1 MCFYSRFPGK
11 RETVTDTGQSVT
23 SSNSRPT
30 CSGKDQPKSVDCNTF
45 INKKTKRRS
54 RGGNKKKKPP
64 PGEEEVHRSFLQR
77 LAAIPVDLVGE
88 ANECE
93 LTVDDYDTIGLADS
107 GSQVASMGQ
116 SFFNEHYEEKDLK
129 SLDDLLKVTD
139 AGGNDLPYLGYVE
152 VELSF
157 GGKSYG
163 VFPVLVVPDTTYN
176 VRVPLIIG
184 TNVLKKI
191 KDDLFSTEGV
201 RFMQKSSLPSAVLC
215 SIQSMC
221 ISAKRIEEKHG
232 VISDVRLLT
241 RTELKP
247 GEIREVAGT
256 VKVPAGIVLQ
266 DCSVFGHGDFEDGAV
281 TVSPSVVL
289 CSSKTTSVRFE
300 MCNNTSKPVSLSR
313 RTVVGNVVPITIT
326 DVDTVE
332 SLNPEDLDFI
342 KKTFKTDHLNESVR
356 RQLDEFLVE
365 HSQDF
370 SRHDLDLGH
379 TTINPHTIHMV
390 DPKPWKEKPR
400 RIPPNLY
407 EEVRQHLKFM
417 LDMGVIRPS
426 TSPYSSNVVLAR
438 KPNGDL
444 RFCIDLR
451 RINNN
456 TVPDQFYLPR
466 IDETLDALA
475 GSCIFSSVD
484 LKSGYWQ
491 MELDESSKQYTAF
504 TCGPLG
510 FFECNRLP
518 FGLKNAPAVFQR
530 LMQTV
535 LGDLHLKGVV
545 VYLDDIII
553 YSKTVQEHFELLREV
568 FRRLR
573 EAGLKLSGPKCHFF
587 MPSIKVLGH
596 IVSADGIACD
606 TEKISAVKSWP
617 EPTDVKEL
625 QRFLGFTGFYRRFI
639 QDYAKIAKP
648 LTNLLRGSNS
658 CQAKSKKRK
667 VVTQPWGWG
676 PSESSAFASL
686 VDKMTQPPVLCY
698 PDYDKPFQV
707 RVDASKDGLGAVLCQ
722 QQESGHYRVVAY
734 GSRTLKQSEENYSTH
749 KLEFLGLFWAVTK
762 QFHHYLYG
770 AQTFQ
775 VVTDHNPL
783 AYLQT
788 TAKLDAVGHRWM
800 ATLGAYNF
808 TVSYKAGTSNL
819 DADALSRR
827 IPRSSRPTVGSS
839 QLPEATEVSVDT
851 VKTVL
856 NAQGVSPGVTSFAAT
871 RCFAVRSASLSVQ
884 DSTKNDVPS
893 PRKCH
898 EFKGSIDW
906 RKAQQ
911 DDAVLKQVVDLVLAD
926 RPLTRSVRA
935 KLDPAVRKVM
945 RDHQRL
951 ILRDGVLYR
960 SRKDGEGNVSYQ
972 LYLPEAFHSLILGML
987 HDDMGHLGIDRTLA
1001 FCQERVYW
1009 PGMARS
1015 VEKWI
1020 ATCRR
1025 CICAKAPS
1033 LPECAPLESI
1043 VTTQPMELVA
1053 MDFVTIEEG
1062 DKKRDVLVITDH
1074 FTKYAI
1080 AVPTTNQKAHT
1091 TARVFFDNWV
1101 VHYGFPGQLHS
1112 DQGRNF
1118 ESRVIKELC
1127 RIAGIKKSR
1136 TTPYHPQGNGQT
1148 ERFNRTLIMML
1159 RTLSEE
1165 QKKSWRKHVPQL
1177 VHAYNCS
1184 RHHTTGFSPFF
1195 VLFGRH
1201 PRLAVDAV
1209 LNLHAPASTPASS
1222 SGFVQDLAKRLE
1234 RTYKIAQDAIKKAG
1248 AKSKRLYDVKV
1259 RGSVPEVGDIV
1270 MVKLTGLTGPHK
1282 IADKW
1287 ESEPYIIQSKPQQDM
1302 PVYVVKREDGK
1313 GKERTLHRNHILPLA
1328 LPLRETKTSA
1338 PKSQQTKGRRSENV
1352 VASNESQDSSSESSD
1367 DDADDDAHP
1376 PPAEDSEDDDQASV
1390 SSSDLDRS
1398 LPRRGQRERN
1408 QPDFYQATW

>member
-1 MCFYSRFPGK
+1 MA
-11 RETVTDTGQSVT
+11 E
-23 SSNSRPT
+23 
-30 CSGKDQPKSVDCNTF
+30 
-45 INKKTKRRS
+45 INKALLHKLTALPK
-54 RGGNKKKKPP
+54 
-64 PGEEEVHRSFLQR
+64 
-77 LAAIPVDLVGE
+77 DLVGE

-93 LTVDDYDTIGLADS
+93 MTVQGKETTGLSDS
-107 GSQVASMGQ
+107 GSQVSSM
-116 SFFNEHYEEKDLK
+116 SLSYFNENFEAEELMP
-129 SLDDLLKVTD
+129 LDDLLHVTA
-139 AGGNDLPYLGYVE
+139 AGGHDLPYHGYVI
-152 VELSF
+152 VELAF

-163 VFPVLVVPDTTYN
+163 DFPLLVVNDTAYN
-176 VRVPLIIG
+176 TRVPLLIG
-184 TNVLKKI
+184 TNVLTKVKE
-191 KDDLFSTEGV
+191 DLLSAEGV
-201 RFMQKSSLPSAVLC
+201 RFVQKSSLPSAVLC

-221 ISAKRIEEKHG
+221 LSHKRLIESNG
-232 VISDVRLLT
+232 VMSSVRLQMN
-241 RTELKP
+241 TELKP
-247 GEIREVAGT
+247 GEVRPVTGS
-256 VKVPAGIVLQ
+256 VKVPAGVTLQ
-266 DCSVFGHGDFEDGAV
+266 SSMVQGQGDFADGTV
-281 TVSPSVVL
+281 TVTPTMVL
-289 CSSKTTSVRFE
+289 CGSGTAAVRFE
-300 MCNNTSKPVSLSR
+300 MCNHSTKPVSLPR
-313 RTVVGNVVPITIT
+313 RTVVGDVVQATP
-326 DVDTVE
+326 VDIDSVE
-332 SLNPEDLDFI
+332 SLKPEAREFI
-342 KKTFKTDHLNESVR
+342 KTFNTDHLSDSVQS
-356 RQLDEFLVE
+356 QLNEFLIE
-365 HSQDF
+365 HFEDF
-370 SRHDLDLGH
+370 SQHDLDLGH
-379 TTINPHTIHMV
+379 TTINPHSIHMI

-407 EEVRQHLKFM
+407 EEVRQHLKLM

-426 TSPYSSNVVLAR
+426 NSSYSSNVVLAR
-438 KPNGDL
+438 KPNGAL

-491 MELDESSKQYTAF
+491 MELDENSKQYTAF

-535 LGDLHLKGVV
+535 LGDLHLNGVV

-553 YSKTVQEHFELLREV
+553 YSKTVQEHFELLQEV

-573 EAGLKLSGPKCHFF
+573 EAGLKLCGPKCQFF

-596 IVSADGIACD
+596 VVSADGISCD
-606 TEKISAVKSWP
+606 SEKIDAVKEWP

-648 LTNLLRGSNS
+648 LTNLLKGSNS
-658 CQAKSKKRK
+658 CQAKSKKKRA
-667 VVTQPWGWG
+667 TILPWSWG
-676 PSESSAFASL
+676 PDERSAFTSL
-686 VDKMTQPPVLCY
+686 VSKMIQPPVLCY

-722 QQESGHYRVVAY
+722 KQDSGHFRVVAY

-749 KLEFLGLFWAVTK
+749 KLEFLGLFWAITK

-770 AQTFQ
+770 AKTFE

-808 TVSYKAGTSNL
+808 TVSYKAGASNL

-827 IPRSSRPTVGSS
+827 IPRSSRS
-839 QLPEATEVSVDT
+839 TEVSMDT
-851 VKTVL
+851 VKSVL
-856 NAQGVSPGVTSFAAT
+856 DSQSCEVNSFAVT
-871 RCFAVRSASLSVQ
+871 RCVAVESASV
-884 DSTKNDVPS
+884 TTNN
-893 PRKCH
+893 H
-898 EFKGSIDW
+898 EPDCQAFVGSIDW

-911 DDAVLKQVVDLVLAD
+911 EDATLKQAIDLVLANQ
-926 RPLTRSVRA
+926 PLTRSVRA
-935 KLDPAVRKVM
+935 RLDPAVRKVM
-945 RDHQRL
+945 RDNSRL
-951 ILRDGVLYR
+951 IVRDGVFYR
-960 SRKDGEGNVSYQ
+960 SRKDGEENVSYQ
-972 LYLPEAFHSLILGML
+972 LYLPEAYHSLILGML

-1001 FCQERVYW
+1001 FCQDRVYW

-1020 ATCRR
+1020 GSCKR
-1025 CICAKAPS
+1025 CICAKAPY
-1033 LPECAPLESI
+1033 LPQCAPLESV

-1080 AVPTTNQKAHT
+1080 AVPTTNQRAHT
-1091 TARVFFDNWV
+1091 TARALFDHWI

-1118 ESRVIKELC
+1118 ESEVIKELC
-1127 RIAGIKKSR
+1127 SIAGIKKTR
-1136 TTPYHPQGNGQT
+1136 TTPYHPQGNGCT
-1148 ERFNRTLIMML
+1148 ERFNRTLISML

-1165 QKKSWRKHVPQL
+1165 QKRAWRKHVPQL
-1177 VHAYNCS
+1177 VHSYNCS

-1201 PRLAVDAV
+1201 PRLAADVV
-1209 LNLHAPASTPASS
+1209 LNLHAPGSTTEPS

-1234 RTYKIAQDAIKKAG
+1234 TTYKIVQDAIKKAG

-1259 RGSVPEVGDIV
+1259 RGSVPEVGDLV

-1287 ESEPYIIQSKPQQDM
+1287 ESDPYIIKSKPQKDM
-1302 PVYVVKREDGK
+1302 PVYVVKRDDGK

-1328 LPLRETKTSA
+1328 LPLREKPSTMA
-1338 PKSQQTKGRRSENV
+1338 KSQPATQARRREKAALPPEPSG
-1352 VASNESQDSSSESSD
+1352 SSSESSD
-1367 DDADDDAHP
+1367 EDIEENLAFLPDDRDDQ
-1376 PPAEDSEDDDQASV
+1376 DSEANDDDDQASV
-1390 SSSDLDRS
+1390 FSSDSSDSDRPV
-1398 LPRRGQRERN
+1398 PRRNPGRLRSR
-1408 QPDFYQATW
+1408 PDFYQATW

>member
-1 MCFYSRFPGK
+1 MS
-11 RETVTDTGQSVT
+11 
-23 SSNSRPT
+23 
-30 CSGKDQPKSVDCNTF
+30 
-45 INKKTKRRS
+45 
-54 RGGNKKKKPP
+54 
-64 PGEEEVHRSFLQR
+64 L
-77 LAAIPVDLVGE
+77 
-88 ANECE
+88 
-93 LTVDDYDTIGLADS
+93 
-107 GSQVASMGQ
+107 
-116 SFFNEHYEEKDLK
+116 SFFNEHFNEDDLRP
-129 SLDDLLKVTD
+129 LGDLLKVTG
-139 AGGNDLPYLGYVE
+139 AGGDDLPYHGYVE

-163 VFPVLVVPDTTYN
+163 YFPVLVVNDTTYN
-176 VRVPLIIG
+176 VRVPLLIG
-184 TNVLKKI
+184 MNVLKKI
-191 KDDLFSTEGV
+191 KDDLFSSQGV
-201 RFMQKSSLPSAVLC
+201 RFMQKSSLPPAVLC

-221 ISAKRIEEKHG
+221 LSAKRVEEKHG
-232 VISDVRLLT
+232 VFSGVRLLMK
-241 RTELKP
+241 TELGP
-247 GEIREVAGT
+247 GEVRPVTGS
-256 VKVPAGIVLQ
+256 VKVPAGVAIQSAMVQ
-266 DCSVFGHGDFEDGAV
+266 GQGDFADGVITV
-281 TVSPSVVL
+281 TPTMVL
-289 CSSKTTSVRFE
+289 CGSATTAVRFE
-300 MCNNTSKPVSLSR
+300 MCNHSTKPVSLPR
-313 RTVVGNVVPITIT
+313 RTVVGDVVQATPT
-326 DVDTVE
+326 DVDAVE
-332 SLNPEDLDFI
+332 SLKPEDREFI
-342 KKTFKTDHLNESVR
+342 KKTFNTEHLTESVR
-356 RQLDEFLVE
+356 SQLDDFLVE
-365 HSQDF
+365 HLQDF
-370 SRHDLDLGH
+370 SLHDLDLGH
-379 TTINPHTIHMV
+379 TAMNPHTIHMI

-407 EEVRQHLKFM
+407 EEVRQHLKLM
-417 LDMGVIRPS
+417 IDMGVIRPS
-426 TSPYSSNVVLAR
+426 SSPYSSNVVLAR
-438 KPNGDL
+438 KSNGAL

-456 TVPDQFYLPR
+456 TMPDQFYLPR

-491 MELDESSKQYTAF
+491 MELDENSKQYTAF

-535 LGDLHLKGVV
+535 LGDLHLNGVV
-545 VYLDDIII
+545 VYLDDIVI

-573 EAGLKLSGPKCHFF
+573 EAGLKLCGAKCQFF

-596 IVSADGIACD
+596 VVSAEGISCD
-606 TEKISAVKSWP
+606 SEKISAVKEWP
-617 EPTDVKEL
+617 EPTEVKEL

-648 LTNLLRGSNS
+648 LTNLLKGSNS
-658 CQAKSKKRK
+658 CQAKSKKKK
-667 VVTQPWGWG
+667 VATIPWNWG
-676 PSESSAFASL
+676 PEEQSAFTSL

-698 PDYDKPFQV
+698 PDYEKPFQV

-722 QQESGHYRVVAY
+722 KQDSGHFRVVAY

-770 AQTFQ
+770 AKTFE

-827 IPRSSRPTVGSS
+827 MPRSSRPT
-839 QLPEATEVSVDT
+839 QVSMDT
-851 VKTVL
+851 VKSALDPETCGI
-856 NAQGVSPGVTSFAAT
+856 NSFAVT
-871 RCFAVRSASLSVQ
+871 RCVTVKSASLTVKRVKDANPTATQSE
-884 DSTKNDVPS
+884 
-893 PRKCH
+893 CH
-898 EFKGSIDW
+898 AFKGSIDW

-911 DDAVLKQVVDLVLAD
+911 DDAVIKQAFDLVLAD

-935 KLDPAVRKVM
+935 RLDPAVRKVM

-951 ILRDGVLYR
+951 IIRDGILYR
-960 SRKDGEGNVSYQ
+960 SRKDGDGNVSYQ
-972 LYLPEAFHSLILGML
+972 LYLPEAYHSLILGML

-1009 PGMARS
+1009 PGMARA

-1020 ATCRR
+1020 ATCKR
-1025 CICAKAPS
+1025 CICAKAPY
-1033 LPECAPLESI
+1033 LPQCAPLESV

-1080 AVPTTNQKAHT
+1080 AVPTTNQRAST
-1091 TARVFFDNWV
+1091 TAQAFFNHWV

-1118 ESRVIKELC
+1118 ESSVIKELC

-1136 TTPYHPQGNGQT
+1136 TTPYHPQGNGCT
-1148 ERFNRTLIMML
+1148 ERFNRTLITML
-1159 RTLSEE
+1159 RTLGEE
-1165 QKKSWRKHVPQL
+1165 QKRSWKKHVPQL
-1177 VHAYNCS
+1177 VHSYNCS

-1201 PRLAVDAV
+1201 PRLAADVV
-1209 LNLHAPASTPASS
+1209 LNLHAPGSTEASS
-1222 SGFVQDLAKRLE
+1222 CGFVQDLAKRLE

-1270 MVKLTGLTGPHK
+1270 MVKLTGLIGPHK

-1287 ESEPYIIQSKPQQDM
+1287 EPNPYIIRSKPQQDM

-1328 LPLRETKTSA
+1328 LPLRDTSSPVA
-1338 PKSQQTKGRRSENV
+1338 KIQRPAANVPKAV
-1352 VASNESQDSSSESSD
+1352 PAASSDNPADFQSSSESSD
-1367 DDADDDAHP
+1367 DDTEVEMPLHH
-1376 PPAEDSEDDDQASV
+1376 EDEDDRDSHTEDEDQASV
-1390 SSSDLDRS
+1390 SSGDSSDSDRP
-1398 LPRRGQRERN
+1398 LPRRGGRLRSQT
-1408 QPDFYQATW
+1408 DFYQATW

>member
-1 MCFYSRFPGK
+1 MTT
-11 RETVTDTGQSVT
+11 EAL
-23 SSNSRPT
+23 
-30 CSGKDQPKSVDCNTF
+30 
-45 INKKTKRRS
+45 
-54 RGGNKKKKPP
+54 
-64 PGEEEVHRSFLQR
+64 LQK
-77 LAAIPVDLVGE
+77 LAALPKDLVGE

-93 LTVDDYDTIGLADS
+93 LTVDGNKTNGLSDS
-107 GSQVASMGQ
+107 GSQVSSM
-116 SFFNEHYEEKDLK
+116 SKSYFNDNFEKDDLK
-129 SLDDLLKVTD
+129 PLDDLLTVTT
-139 AGGNDLPYLGYVE
+139 AGGEELPYHGYVE
-152 VELSF
+152 VELDF

-163 VFPVLVVPDTTYN
+163 VFPILVVDDTAYN
-176 VRVPLIIG
+176 VRVPLLIG

-191 KDDLFSTEGV
+191 KEDLFSSEGV
-201 RFMQKSSLPSAVLC
+201 RFVQKSLLPPAVLC

-221 ISAKRIEEKHG
+221 LSDKRLGERHG
-232 VISDVRLLT
+232 ILSSVRLLT
-241 RTELKP
+241 RVDLGP
-247 GEIREVAGT
+247 GEHREIVSGT
-256 VKVPAGIVLQ
+256 VKVPAGVIMQTCMV
-266 DCSVFGHGDFEDGAV
+266 DGTGDFIDGIV
-281 TVSPSVVL
+281 TVSPSTVICGSGMATVQFGL
-289 CSSKTTSVRFE
+289 TNHGT
-300 MCNNTSKPVSLSR
+300 KPISLPR
-313 RTVVGNVVPITIT
+313 RTVVGEVLTSGIV
-326 DVDTVE
+326 DVNSVE
-332 SLNPEDLDFI
+332 SKKPEVQEFI
-342 KKTFKTDHLNESVR
+342 KKTFKTDHLSDSVR
-356 RQLDEFLVE
+356 TQLNDFLDEHIE
-365 HSQDF
+365 DF
-370 SRHDLDLGH
+370 SQHDLDLGH
-379 TTINPHTIHMV
+379 TTINPHSIHMI

-407 EEVRQHLKFM
+407 EEVRQHLKLM

-426 TSPYSSNVVLAR
+426 NSPYSSNVVLAR
-438 KPNGDL
+438 KPNGAL

-491 MELDESSKQYTAF
+491 MELDEKSKQYTAF

-553 YSKTVQEHFELLREV
+553 YSKTIQEHFELLREV

-573 EAGLKLSGPKCHFF
+573 EAGLKLCGPKCQFF

-596 IVSADGIACD
+596 VVSADGISCD
-606 TEKISAVKSWP
+606 SEKIAAVKEWP

-639 QDYAKIAKP
+639 QDYAKVAKP
-648 LTNLLRGSNS
+648 LTNLLKGSNS

-667 VVTQPWGWG
+667 TVTLPWSWG
-676 PSESSAFASL
+676 PDEQTAFKSL
-686 VDKMTQPPVLCY
+686 VEKMIKPPVLCY
-698 PDYDKPFQV
+698 PDYEKPFQV

-722 QQESGHYRVVAY
+722 KQDSGHFRVVAY

-749 KLEFLGLFWAVTK
+749 KLEFLGLFWAITK

-770 AQTFQ
+770 AKTFE

-808 TVSYKAGTSNL
+808 TVTYKAGSSNL

-827 IPRSSRPTVGSS
+827 LPRSSRPT
-839 QLPEATEVSVDT
+839 EVSMDT

-856 NAQGVSPGVTSFAAT
+856 QPQTCEVST
-871 RCFAVRSASLSVQ
+871 FAVTHHVTVESDHVTPPV
-884 DSTKNDVPS
+884 TKPD
-893 PRKCH
+893 CH
-898 EFKGSIDW
+898 AFVGSIDW
-906 RKAQQ
+906 KKAQQ
-911 DDAVLKQVVDLVLAD
+911 EDATLKKAIDLVLAK
-926 RPLTRSVRA
+926 RPLTRAVRNR
-935 KLDPAVRKVM
+935 LDPDVRRVI
-945 RDHQRL
+945 RDYSRL
-951 ILRDGVLYR
+951 VIREGVLYR
-960 SRKDGEGNVSYQ
+960 SRKDSDGNVSYQ
-972 LYLPEAFHSLILGML
+972 LYLPKAYHSLILGML

-1001 FCQERVYW
+1001 FCQDRVYW
-1009 PGMARS
+1009 PGMARA

-1020 ATCRR
+1020 ASCKR
-1025 CICAKAPS
+1025 CICAKAPN

-1043 VTTQPMELVA
+1043 VTTQPMELVTT
-1053 MDFVTIEEG
+1053 DFLTVEEG
-1062 DKKRDVLVITDH
+1062 DKKQNILVITDH

-1080 AVPTTNQKAHT
+1080 AVPTRNQRAAT
-1091 TARVFFDNWV
+1091 TARALFDHWI
-1101 VHYGFPGQLHS
+1101 VHYGFPGRLHS
-1112 DQGRNF
+1112 DQGKNF

-1136 TTPYHPQGNGQT
+1136 TTPYHPQGNGCC
-1148 ERFNRTLIMML
+1148 ERFNRTLISML
-1159 RTLSEE
+1159 RTLTEE
-1165 QKKSWRKHVPQL
+1165 QKKAWRKHVPHL

-1184 RHHTTGFSPFF
+1184 RHHTTGYSPFF

-1201 PRLAVDAV
+1201 PRLAADVV
-1209 LNLHAPASTPASS
+1209 LNLYAPGSTAESS
-1222 SGFVQDLAKRLE
+1222 TGFVQDLSKKLE

-1248 AKSKRLYDVKV
+1248 AKAKRRYDVKV
-1259 RGSVPEVGDIV
+1259 RGSVPEVGDLV

-1287 ESEPYIIQSKPQQDM
+1287 EPDPYIIKSKPQPDM

-1328 LPLRETKTSA
+1328 LPLRDEPLTTQEPQSETQRPS
-1338 PKSQQTKGRRSENV
+1338 
-1352 VASNESQDSSSESSD
+1352 VATPDKPTESSSESSD
-1367 DDADDDAHP
+1367 EEPEEDLPPHHDSDAD
-1376 PPAEDSEDDDQASV
+1376 EDDQASV
-1390 SSSDLDRS
+1390 SSGDSSDSDRPI
-1398 LPRRGQRERN
+1398 PRRGDRN
-1408 QPDFYQATW
+1408 RVQTDFYQAGM